1 MSMNTQI
8 VLADVGLADIETI
21 FDELHRL
28 VAEHIHDLR
37 GPDTDLEPVL
47 PDPKASELEQQMRN
61 SLFSSLTQSEK
72 DLELFGMPVAD
83 ADRLQVLLHKVKE
96 LDNHAQGGPCVLRLF
111 WSPAESA
118 LALGW
123 MGGCNSGWVG
133 HVITSCL
140 SAVMITDWT
149 AR

>member
-1 MSMNTQI
+1 MSINTQI

-21 FDELHRL
+21 FDELHRM

-37 GPDTDLEPVL
+37 GPDANLEPVL

-96 LDNHAQGGPCVLRLF
+96 LDNHAQGGPCVGRF
-111 WSPAESA
+111 F
-118 LALGW
+118 
-123 MGGCNSGWVG
+123 
-133 HVITSCL
+133 
-140 SAVMITDWT
+140 
-149 AR
+149 